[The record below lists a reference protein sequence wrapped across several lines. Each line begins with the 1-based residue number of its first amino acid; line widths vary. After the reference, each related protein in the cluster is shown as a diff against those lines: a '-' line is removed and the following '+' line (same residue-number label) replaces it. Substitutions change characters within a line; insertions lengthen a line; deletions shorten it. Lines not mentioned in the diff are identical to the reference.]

1 MTFLMPTIKRESR
14 RRARQSS
21 GFKKLSLCCFAVLTI
36 ATFLSSC
43 NRSSSNSDSASNT
56 NDPKPVFHLVTHGMA
71 NDPFWAMAVKGWQ
84 DACERYG
91 IDGRYV
97 GTKSDGNTTEML
109 RNLQTVLA
117 TGSDGIGCVITN
129 SSMLDQPLRQ
139 AIDRGIPV
147 LAVNTADFRAPEERI
162 PYLMY
167 IGESSFNTGKAN
179 AEAVVKKFKKLS
191 GRPPKHS
198 IFLLHAPSIQCLE
211 QRGDGMKS
219 VLENVGTKFSE
230 VGCRF
235 DATVTK
241 TSIRSFLQANP
252 DVETIHTAASQ
263 IAVWSIQALRD
274 LGRLGNVNKPF
285 EEGKVYVGGIDIDHQ
300 LLGEIQQGNA
310 IATIDQQ
317 PYLQG
322 YYSAQ
327 TLFFYK
333 NYGMLP
339 SSDILTGPYVVDQD
353 GAQTRIDQL
362 NSIRGS

>member
-1 MTFLMPTIKRESR
+1 MYR
-14 RRARQSS
+14 
-21 GFKKLSLCCFAVLTI
+21 
-36 ATFLSSC
+36 ATFKLLSFLAMVVCLASC
-43 NRSSSNSDSASNT
+43 VQDNSGGSASGGSAAT
-56 NDPKPVFHLVTHGMA
+56 GPKPVFHLVTHGMA
-71 NDPFWAMAVKGWQ
+71 NDPFWSMAVKGWQ

-97 GTKSDGNTTEML
+97 GTKSDGNTSEML

-117 TGSDGIGCVITN
+117 AGSDGIGCVITN
-129 SSMLDQPLRQ
+129 SDMLDQPLRQ
-139 AIDRGIPV
+139 AINKGIPV
-147 LAVNTADFRAPEERI
+147 LAVNTADFRAEEKRI

-179 AEAVVKKFKKLS
+179 AEAVVKKFKELA

-211 QRGDGMKS
+211 QRGDGMES
-219 VLENVGTKFSE
+219 VLEAAGTKFSE

-235 DATVTK
+235 DATITK
-241 TSIRSFLQANP
+241 TSVRSFLQANP

-300 LLGEIQQGNA
+300 LLKEIQDGNA
-310 IATIDQQ
+310 VATIDQQ

-333 NYGMLP
+333 SYGMLP
-339 SSDILTGPYVVDQD
+339 SSDILTGPYVVDQE

>member
-1 MTFLMPTIKRESR
+1 VPD
-14 RRARQSS
+14 SS
-21 GFKKLSLCCFAVLTI
+21 TEAAPDKAQANAK
-36 ATFLSSC
+36 
-43 NRSSSNSDSASNT
+43 
-56 NDPKPVFHLVTHGMA
+56 KPVFHLVTHGMA

-84 DACERYG
+84 DACEQHG
-91 IDGRYV
+91 IDGRYI

-117 TGSDGIGCVITN
+117 TGSDGIACVITN

-139 AIDRGIPV
+139 AINMGIPV
-147 LAVNTADFRAPEERI
+147 LAVNTADFRAPDKRI

-167 IGESSFNTGKAN
+167 IGESSFNTGRAN
-179 AEAVVKKFKKLS
+179 AEAVVKKFTELA

-198 IFLLHAPSIQCLE
+198 MFLLHAPGIQCLE
-211 QRGDGMKS
+211 QRGSGMMS
-219 VLENVGTKFSE
+219 VLERVGTKFSK

-241 TSIRSFLQANP
+241 TSIRSFLQANS
-252 DVETIHTAASQ
+252 DVETVHTAASQ
-263 IAVWSIQALRD
+263 IAVWAVQTLRD

-285 EEGKVYVGGIDIDHQ
+285 EEGKVYVGGIDIDHD
-300 LLGEIQQGNA
+300 LLSEIQNGNA

-327 TLFFYK
+327 TLFFYR
-333 NYGMLP
+333 NFGMLP

-353 GAQTRIDQL
+353 GAQKRIDQL
-362 NSIRGS
+362 NAIRGS